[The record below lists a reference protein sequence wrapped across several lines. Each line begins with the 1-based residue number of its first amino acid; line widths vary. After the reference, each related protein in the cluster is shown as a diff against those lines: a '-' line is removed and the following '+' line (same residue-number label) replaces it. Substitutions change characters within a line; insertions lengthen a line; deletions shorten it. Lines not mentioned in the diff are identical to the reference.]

1 MRMGAAALLACLVAG
16 CSMPLHMDSL
26 FDSKKTDVTGS
37 IGNAAQAQ
45 ASADL
50 PPETDLVFTR
60 RAVSE
65 VMSRG
70 QKDASVPWEN
80 PASGARGTVTAL
92 AASYAVDNAE
102 CRDFLASHVKASKEF
117 VAARRSVQARQRSVG
132 SARLQALDSFIARL
146 ALHKRQVPPY

>member
-1 MRMGAAALLACLVAG
+1 MILRLCSIRMGAAATLACLVAG

-26 FDSKKTDVTGS
+26 FDSKKSDLTGS
-37 IGNAAQAQ
+37 IGSAAQAQ

-92 AASYAVDNAE
+92 ASSYTVDNSE
-102 CRDFLASHVKASKEF
+102 CRDFLASHVRASKESWLRGEACKRGKGAWEVRAF
-117 VAARRSVQARQRSVG
+117 KPWIRS
-132 SARLQALDSFIARL
+132 
-146 ALHKRQVPPY
+146 